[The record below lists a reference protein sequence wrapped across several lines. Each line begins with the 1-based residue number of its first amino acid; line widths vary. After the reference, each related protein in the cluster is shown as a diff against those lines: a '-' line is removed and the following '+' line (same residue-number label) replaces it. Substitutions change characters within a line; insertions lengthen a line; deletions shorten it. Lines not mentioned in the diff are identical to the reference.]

1 MALSR
6 MKKLIFIIII
16 ILLLVT
22 IYRTIFAIKDT
33 YGSIKKAETLKVE
46 LETKS
51 QKNAF
56 LKERLQ
62 YVQTDTFINEQAR
75 NQLGLVQK
83 DEYVILAPPPEEKE
97 FNEKILDDTPNWRK
111 WFEMLF

>member
-1 MALSR
+1 
-6 MKKLIFIIII
+6 MKNTRNSITKSEELKIE
-16 ILLLVT
+16 LV
-22 IYRTIFAIKDT
+22 
-33 YGSIKKAETLKVE
+33 
-46 LETKS
+46 TKS

-97 FNEKILDDTPNWRK
+97 FNKEILDHTPNWRK